1 MAQGLFDD
9 QKIDVPCP
17 ECGRKTLAR
26 IGKLKRSPTLRCPA
40 GHDFDVDAKQLLRD
54 LKEVDKAVSDLAKS
68 FKF

>member
-17 ECGRKTLAR
+17 ECGLKTKAR
-26 IGKLKRSPTLRCPA
+26 IGKLKRSPTLRCRA

-54 LKEVDKAVSDLAKS
+54 LKEVDKAVADLAKS